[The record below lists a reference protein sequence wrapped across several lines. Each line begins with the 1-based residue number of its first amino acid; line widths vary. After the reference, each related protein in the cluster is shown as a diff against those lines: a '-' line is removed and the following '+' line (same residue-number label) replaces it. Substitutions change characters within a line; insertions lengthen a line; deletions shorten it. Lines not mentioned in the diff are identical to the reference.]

1 MATPDRSIDML
12 TIDGLTGPM
21 ESAMRSF
28 LPPLSAA
35 LAACAPTP
43 QEAMRDAAPS
53 GPAASVMNEE
63 MVTQA
68 APGPIPEPVSAADN
82 LLPGTSSVSAA
93 EPRDGA
99 GKAAGNAFVEGRRIV
114 STAFVRLG
122 PGGHLLVTMRD
133 RREVA
138 LRDVIM
144 EKRQFCGTSLD
155 GQGTHYCYPYAEVVA
170 ARAVDAPV
178 GAQAAPADGVAARA
192 TPNQPR

>member
-1 MATPDRSIDML
+1 
-12 TIDGLTGPM
+12 
-21 ESAMRSF
+21 MRSF
-28 LPPLSAA
+28 QPPLSAA

-43 QEAMRDAAPS
+43 QEAAVRDVAPS
-53 GPAASVMNEE
+53 GPAASVMNEG

-68 APGPIPEPVSAADN
+68 ARGPIPEPVSAADN
-82 LLPGTSSVSAA
+82 PFPGTSSVSAA
-93 EPRDGA
+93 APRDGA
-99 GKAAGNAFVEGRRIV
+99 GKAAGNAFGERRRIL

-138 LRDVIM
+138 LRDVTM

-192 TPNQPR
+192 TPDQPR

>member
-1 MATPDRSIDML
+1 
-12 TIDGLTGPM
+12 
-21 ESAMRSF
+21 MRSF

-43 QEAMRDAAPS
+43 QEAAVREAAPTS
-53 GPAASVMNEE
+53 PAASVMNEGA
-63 MVTQA
+63 VTQA

-82 LLPGTSSVSAA
+82 PFPGTSSSTADDA
-93 EPRDGA
+93 
-99 GKAAGNAFVEGRRIV
+99 AAGDAEADAFVQGRRIV

-138 LRDVIM
+138 LRDVTM
-144 EKRQFCGTSLD
+144 EKRQFCGTGLD
-155 GQGTHYCYPYAEVVA
+155 AQGARRCYPYADVAA

-178 GAQAAPADGVAARA
+178 GAQPVPADGVAAREV
-192 TPNQPR
+192 TPDRPR